1 MKQLLLVLLFFA
13 GTLLADNTPKCQE
26 FNTTQLKEYE
36 GCLQKFAE
44 QGDFSATKQLAN
56 FYYAGPQSYKNYKKA
71 VEWYMKV
78 EAQDAK
84 SQYTIGQIYTFGGY
98 GIEKDYKQAAYWYEK
113 SMSNGNLGGMVNMAY
128 FYVQGWGVEQ
138 DCKKSLELYRQAAG
152 KNFWPAQDSLGH
164 LYFEGKCVTKDIE
177 KAKYWIRKGL
187 LNGNTNTWFWHKQNW
202 GPIE

>member
-1 MKQLLLVLLFFA
+1 
-13 GTLLADNTPKCQE
+13 
-26 FNTTQLKEYE
+26 
-36 GCLQKFAE
+36 
-44 QGDFSATKQLAN
+44 
-56 FYYAGPQSYKNYKKA
+56 
-71 VEWYMKV
+71 
-78 EAQDAK
+78 
-84 SQYTIGQIYTFGGY
+84 
-98 GIEKDYKQAAYWYEK
+98 
-113 SMSNGNLGGMVNMAY
+113 MAY